1 MGSALEFLASVKEYV
16 VTLVISVIPV
26 LELRAS
32 IIYGWTQELPWYSVY
47 LISVIGNMLPVP
59 FILLFIRRIIDWMK
73 TTKRLHK
80 IALWL
85 ESKGEKH
92 SDKVLRYAFF
102 GLALFVG
109 IPLPGTGAWTG
120 ALVAALLDMRMKKAL
135 PSIFLGVLMAG
146 VLIMLATYGSVS
158 FLSFLTR

>member
-16 VTLVISVIPV
+16 ITLVISVIPV

-32 IIYGWTQELPWYSVY
+32 IIYGWTQGLPWYSVY
-47 LISVIGNMLPVP
+47 LISVTGNMLPVP
-59 FILLFIRRIIDWMK
+59 FILLFIRQIIDRMK
-73 TTKRLHK
+73 RTKRLRK
-80 IALWL
+80 IAFWL

-92 SDKVLRYAFF
+92 RDKVLRYAFF

-146 VLIMLATYGSVS
+146 ILIMLATYGSVS
-158 FLSFLTR
+158 FLSFLTK